1 VNDEPTTP
9 PPQSRRP
16 DYFDDDTYDGD
27 AYRAPSPPRSSG
39 RRPPP
44 PGARPT
50 PWPMII
56 GVALLAVLAVV
67 MAFIVFG
74 GDGGSPDGSP
84 SPTPSAS
91 AASSAAASAG
101 PSASAAASEAPS
113 ASASAGATPTP
124 VSIDLDSI
132 VATTVSDLSVRAGP
146 TTSATKLGSLENG
159 ALSFVAGGPVDADGY
174 RWYLVSG
181 LGLPPSTGCT
191 GPFET
196 DPFNCPIWF
205 GWVASASPSGA
216 AWLAPHAI
224 DCAATPIDFEEI
236 VIGVTDLMR
245 LSCFGADPFTFRA
258 FWPEIPDDA
267 GLGGACV
274 SQDEP
279 SGWLVCQN
287 INYNGL
293 VIDEE
298 QGFGGLGLHVSIDPA
313 SGVSMPERGTWVE
326 LTVHLDDPA
335 AQACDDTTLAQ
346 DGDEPPEQWVLSCRG
361 QMVVES
367 VSAVDGP

>member
-1 VNDEPTTP
+1 
-9 PPQSRRP
+9 
-16 DYFDDDTYDGD
+16 
-27 AYRAPSPPRSSG
+27 
-39 RRPPP
+39 
-44 PGARPT
+44 
-50 PWPMII
+50 MII
-56 GVALLAVLAVV
+56 GIGLLAVLALV

-91 AASSAAASAG
+91 AASSTPTSSE

-113 ASASAGATPTP
+113 ASASAAATPTP
-124 VSIDLDSI
+124 VSIGLDSI

-181 LGLPPSTGCT
+181 LGLPPSTGCA

-205 GWVASASPSGA
+205 GWVASASPAGA

-224 DCAATPIDFEEI
+224 DCAASPIDFEEI

-245 LSCFGADPFTFRA
+245 LSCFGADPFTFRGY
-258 FWPEIPDDA
+258 WPEIPDDA

-274 SQDEP
+274 SEAKP
-279 SGWLVCQN
+279 SGWLICQN
-287 INYNGL
+287 INYNGI
-293 VIDEE
+293 VIDDET
-298 QGFGGLGLHVSIDPA
+298 GFGGLGLNVSIDPA

-335 AQACDDTTLAQ
+335 AQSCGTDAVGAMAEERT
-346 DGDEPPEQWVLSCRG
+346 PEEWILSCRG